1 VASNVQAEIAREGGL
16 FCFWYEEWKSGKWEV
31 EGHCLRR
38 QSPLLSGLQEGKK
51 KKKKEEEKKIFSEL
65 FCHSA
70 GPLQALSSPIM
81 ETTSSENSRAVWV
94 LLAEKFKPRE
104 GLV

>member
-1 VASNVQAEIAREGGL
+1 MWLPMCRAEIAREGGL
-16 FCFWYEEWKSGKWEV
+16 FRFWYEEWKSGKWEV

-38 QSPLLSGLQEGKK
+38 QSPLLFGLQEEK
-51 KKKKEEEKKIFSEL
+51 KKKKEKKKIFSEL

-70 GPLQALSSPIM
+70 GPLQAFSSPTM

-94 LLAEKFKPRE
+94 LLAENFKPRE